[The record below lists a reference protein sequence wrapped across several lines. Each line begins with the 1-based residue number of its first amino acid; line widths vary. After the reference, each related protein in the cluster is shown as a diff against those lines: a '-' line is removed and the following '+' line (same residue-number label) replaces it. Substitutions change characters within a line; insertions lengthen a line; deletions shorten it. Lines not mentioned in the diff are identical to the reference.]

1 MIVTLTLEVTL
12 WWVGTFLETIY
23 ISNLKASHALKIW
36 TELHSN
42 KSWVGKFRFNIH
54 NVIFLCNWL
63 GWMKQ
68 LVEKI

>member
-54 NVIFLCNWL
+54 NVIFLAT
-63 GWMKQ
+63 GWD
-68 LVEKI
+68 EWNS